1 MKTRPDS
8 QVFTQRLNSFS
19 SNNTSFDFIC
29 SIPALSIYIIS
40 FSSLKWFSLSKSIDP
55 NQVET
60 EIYSNLLK
68 KSSFYSC
75 RSSRLKLDFAPS
87 IYEYSISCYF
97 FATNQST
104 LMNKLC
110 WFKLLMNNY
119 SNLSVSFSTNNLL
132 STWSPP
138 CKMSLSWLKF
148 WWANLRVP
156 SGHVTV
162 TPDLIR
168 PHTQKGVVALR
179 CLFHTAKKEHFLWNI
194 STKCLRWGK
203 IHISLSLA
211 ENSNNYS
218 TVAGGQQS
226 DQLALL
232 EHSFINVNRIIRFRL
247 KIDLKLKLNLVDT

>member
-1 MKTRPDS
+1 
-8 QVFTQRLNSFS
+8 
-19 SNNTSFDFIC
+19 
-29 SIPALSIYIIS
+29 
-40 FSSLKWFSLSKSIDP
+40 
-55 NQVET
+55 
-60 EIYSNLLK
+60 
-68 KSSFYSC
+68 
-75 RSSRLKLDFAPS
+75 
-87 IYEYSISCYF
+87 
-97 FATNQST
+97 
-104 LMNKLC
+104 MNKLC

-179 CLFHTAKKEHFLWNI
+179 CLFHTAKKGTFSLKYFNELP
-194 STKCLRWGK
+194 SLRK
-203 IHISLSLA
+203 NSIFHIHISLSLA